1 MGTKDFFSGHSKI
14 YAAFRPTY
22 PAALYEFLLNCVR
35 QRSAA
40 WDCATGTG
48 QVARHLAPHFDRVYA
63 TDISPS
69 QIAEAP
75 EADNIFYSV
84 SPAES
89 TPFPSNHFD
98 LITVAQALH
107 WIGTEDFYRE
117 VARTGKSNA
126 ILAVWGY
133 GLPAI
138 GPKVDLA
145 MKDFYRNTVGPYWDE
160 ARKHVDEGYANMPFP
175 FDRIPSPGFD
185 IQLRWTIDQFAGYLT
200 SWSATQKYIQAQ
212 ESDPVITFID
222 SVRRHWPVNEKK
234 TVVFPIF
241 TSIGRIA

>member
-1 MGTKDFFSGHSKI
+1 MSTKDFFSGHSKI

-22 PAALYEFLLNCVR
+22 PAALYEFLLSCVEK
-35 QRSAA
+35 RSAA

-48 QVARHLAPHFDRVYA
+48 QVARHLAPLFDRVYA
-63 TDISPS
+63 TDISRS

-75 EADNIFYSV
+75 KAANIFYSV

-107 WIGTEDFYRE
+107 WIKREDFYRE

-133 GLPAI
+133 GLPTI
-138 GPKVDLA
+138 ESQVDLA
-145 MKDFYRNTVGPYWDE
+145 MNDFYRNTVGPYWDE
-160 ARKHVDEGYANMPFP
+160 ERKHVDEEYANIPFP
-175 FDRIPSPGFD
+175 FDRIRSPGFA

-200 SWSATQKYIQAQ
+200 SWSATQKYIRAQ
-212 ESDPVITFID
+212 KNDPVIRFID
-222 SVRRHWPVNEKK
+222 SLRKQWPSNEKK

-241 TSIGRIA
+241 IYVGRIG